1 MDPLQSSAT
10 RAPLLLLTVT
20 VAEVT
25 EALIYN
31 VLFIHAY
38 LHGIIFIIIVILCIM
53 MFYYC
58 SHKEMK
64 GVVLLHEDVMIIMG
78 LAIAFEGNILIC
90 FVAES

>member
-10 RAPLLLLTVT
+10 RAPLLLLTIT
-20 VAEVT
+20 VAEG
-25 EALIYN
+25 LIYN

-38 LHGIIFIIIVILCIM
+38 LHDIIFIIVVILCIM

-78 LAIAFEGNILIC
+78 LAIAFEGNILIS